1 MPETAPTVEDYFA
14 AEERARFIE
23 TERRRLGAIRPLTI
37 GEAARVLASL
47 RRLVWLTMKGEG

>member
-1 MPETAPTVEDYFA
+1 MTSTVEDYFA

-23 TERRRLGAIRPLTI
+23 TERRRLGAMRPLTI
-37 GEAARVLASL
+37 GEAAHVLAGL